1 MTDEN
6 TFVSQDGLDT
16 YDVFSAPAGSF
27 GFPNFPKSVDDLAE
41 SPGKRKDEREVLFS
55 RGDDRDTESNWAD
68 TDSVVDSDVGSDVD
82 IQFD

>member
-6 TFVSQDGLDT
+6 AFVSQDNLDT
-16 YDVFSAPAGSF
+16 YDVFSAPAGSV
-27 GFPNFPKSVDDLAE
+27 GFPKFPKSVDDLSE
-41 SPGKRKDEREVLFS
+41 SPGKGKDEREVLFS